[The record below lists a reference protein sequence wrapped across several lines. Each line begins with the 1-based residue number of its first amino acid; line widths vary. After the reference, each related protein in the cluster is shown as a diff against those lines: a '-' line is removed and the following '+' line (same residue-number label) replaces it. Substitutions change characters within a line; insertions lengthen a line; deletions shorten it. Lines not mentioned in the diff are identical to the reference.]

1 MNIIEPP
8 QPRNISEVKQI
19 IKDAYLTPGSESQ
32 NRKMLIE
39 GLEHIKNRVEYNT
52 KLKEAGDYHIKTE
65 DLGGGWISH
74 FVRDTMG
81 GQIDA
86 ITQTI
91 VWTIDNK
98 KIIFNPSSGTVEYA
112 EHIE

>member
-1 MNIIEPP
+1 MDAQS
-8 QPRNISEVKQI
+8 QPKNISEIKQI
-19 IKDAYLTPGSESQ
+19 IKNAYLDPGSKSQ

-39 GLEHIKNRVEYNT
+39 GLEHIKNRVEYNK
-52 KLKEAGDYHIKTE
+52 KLKEADSYYIDAK

-86 ITQTI
+86 KSQTI
-91 VWTIDNK
+91 VWTIDTQ
-98 KIIFNPSSGTVEYA
+98 KIIFNPATGTVEYA
-112 EHIE
+112 KHAK